1 MIEEKCN
8 YSVCNKLTPHIPGML
23 VLSLGGRKDSPCF
36 LSDKAD
42 KDVTAGI
49 PWQAETWNGAEEL
62 VGMMLLCS
70 SGWKLKVGRNRRGSL
85 GLL

>member
-1 MIEEKCN
+1 MGERTALAFCQIKQ
-8 YSVCNKLTPHIPGML
+8 I
-23 VLSLGGRKDSPCF
+23 
-36 LSDKAD
+36 
-42 KDVTAGI
+42 KDVAAGI